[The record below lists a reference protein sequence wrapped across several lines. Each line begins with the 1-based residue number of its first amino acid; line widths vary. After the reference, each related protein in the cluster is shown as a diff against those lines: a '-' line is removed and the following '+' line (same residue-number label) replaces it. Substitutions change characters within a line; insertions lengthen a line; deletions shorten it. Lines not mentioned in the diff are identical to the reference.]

1 MTPMVWERDPS
12 PPSSKDIE
20 SITHVIVC
28 NHIHVS
34 LGSMMND
41 YHKSCREESG
51 CLLIKEERG
60 APFLENMPRSLIG
73 WLRDKVEVLKDKR
86 RRRSALPQSS
96 FAPLDDLVPISP
108 SRPKTR
114 PLRIDV

>member
-1 MTPMVWERDPS
+1 MKTELCPIEKGCIAYKGREGDAF
-12 PPSSKDIE
+12 PSSK
-20 SITHVIVC
+20 
-28 NHIHVS
+28 
-34 LGSMMND
+34 GP
-41 YHKSCREESG
+41 
-51 CLLIKEERG
+51 
-60 APFLENMPRSLIG
+60 PFLENMPRSLIG